1 MNDNFKTIKCLEEQL
16 YQILEKLKGVND
28 EYISS
33 AMNPED
39 IENASEIYVEQYSL
53 VIATSAFIE
62 QFVIKQQ
69 EVQSNIPPFQ
79 QEQYRDVLRSKS
91 NLSHSSKSKS
101 LKFPSSKSSSKHSKS
116 SRSSSSRESTS
127 RKKAEAE
134 LLAVQAKE
142 TFDRKKEL
150 LEKQKILELELE
162 NEHLIEAQ
170 NKLQLIRL
178 AENFEKGS
186 ICSDN
191 NRDLEGISKT
201 QVDKTNSSFPFT
213 KEKIDNDITEKYLI
227 PSKSITSSKS
237 NSAITSQI
245 ILKMLAIHIVKTVI
259 YSQSYHQSQNS
270 PQIQLLTIDLQI
282 YLFRNNR

>member
-1 MNDNFKTIKCLEEQL
+1 M
-16 YQILEKLKGVND
+16 
-28 EYISS
+28 
-33 AMNPED
+33 
-39 IENASEIYVEQYSL
+39 
-53 VIATSAFIE
+53 
-62 QFVIKQQ
+62 
-69 EVQSNIPPFQ
+69 
-79 QEQYRDVLRSKS
+79 
-91 NLSHSSKSKS
+91 
-101 LKFPSSKSSSKHSKS
+101 
-116 SRSSSSRESTS
+116 
-127 RKKAEAE
+127 
-134 LLAVQAKE
+134 
-142 TFDRKKEL
+142 
-150 LEKQKILELELE
+150 
-162 NEHLIEAQ
+162 
-170 NKLQLIRL
+170 IRL
-178 AENFEKGS
+178 AEKFEKGS

-191 NRDLEGISKT
+191 NLDLEGISKT

>member
-1 MNDNFKTIKCLEEQL
+1 
-16 YQILEKLKGVND
+16 
-28 EYISS
+28 
-33 AMNPED
+33 MNPED
-39 IENASEIYVEQYSL
+39 IGNASEIYFEQYSR

-69 EVQSNIPPFQ
+69 EAQ
-79 QEQYRDVLRSKS
+79 
-91 NLSHSSKSKS
+91 
-101 LKFPSSKSSSKHSKS
+101 
-116 SRSSSSRESTS
+116 
-127 RKKAEAE
+127 E
-134 LLAVQAKE
+134 LLAIQANE
-142 TFDRKKEL
+142 RFDRKKEL

-191 NRDLEGISKT
+191 NRDLEGMSKT

-213 KEKIDNDITEKYLI
+213 NKKIGNEISEKYLI

-237 NSAITSQI
+237 NLSINITDNNNSASNAHSEDSNIPPT
-245 ILKMLAIHIVKTVI
+245 LPPKPK
-259 YSQSYHQSQNS
+259 
-270 PQIQLLTIDLQI
+270 
-282 YLFRNNR
+282 